1 MCRRVK
7 FYVAILPGGLYNKAQ
22 LSKAVFPPLRAGWTA
37 EVFMFLSSAVN
48 SILALNII
56 LVLVRI
62 IFARKKNNVFGHA

>member
-1 MCRRVK
+1 
-7 FYVAILPGGLYNKAQ
+7 
-22 LSKAVFPPLRAGWTA
+22 
-37 EVFMFLSSAVN
+37 MFLSSAVN